1 VVASFAD
8 AHLLFDARARTVSPT
23 IGTIVAGCLWL
34 PISPVIS
41 NGPPHD
47 RVRECDMG
55 EAMVTSVDPGRPPR
69 DREVADGQGACRIA
83 PAAADSHMADTLAR
97 TILVAVLL
105 AVAGLY
111 FSG

>member
-1 VVASFAD
+1 MRHGRGD
-8 AHLLFDARARTVSPT
+8 AHLGRS
-23 IGTIVAGCLWL
+23 
-34 PISPVIS
+34 
-41 NGPPHD
+41 GPP
-47 RVRECDMG
+47 R
-55 EAMVTSVDPGRPPR
+55 AR
-69 DREVADGQGACRIA
+69 DREIADGQGACRIA